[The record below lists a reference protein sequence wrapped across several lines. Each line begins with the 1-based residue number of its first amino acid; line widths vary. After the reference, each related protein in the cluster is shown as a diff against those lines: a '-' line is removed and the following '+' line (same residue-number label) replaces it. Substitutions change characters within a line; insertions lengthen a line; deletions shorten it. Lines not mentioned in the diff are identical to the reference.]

1 MAEKMIF
8 KYDREAD
15 ILYINKRAPYPG
27 QESQELGD
35 DVIARFNPDTGEVE
49 NVEVL
54 FFSTRLL
61 RSDSFEIPF
70 VMREK
75 EAKLGEVRE

>member
-15 ILYINKRAPYPG
+15 ILYISKRAPYAE
-27 QESQELGD
+27 QESEEIGD

-61 RSDSFEIPF
+61 RSDIFEIPF

>member
-8 KYDREAD
+8 RYDREAD
-15 ILYINKRAPYPG
+15 ILYINKRAPYQE
-27 QESQELGD
+27 QESEELGD

-49 NVEVL
+49 NIEVL

-61 RSDSFEIPF
+61 RSDIFEIPF
-70 VMREK
+70 TMRETETRVT
-75 EAKLGEVRE
+75 EAR

>member
-15 ILYINKRAPYPG
+15 ILYINKRAPYPE
-27 QESQELGD
+27 QESEELGD
-35 DVIARFNPDTGEVE
+35 DVIARFNPDTGDVE

-61 RSDSFEIPF
+61 RSDIFEIPF
-70 VMREK
+70 MMRPK
-75 EAKLGEVRE
+75 EAKVGEVRE

>member
-15 ILYINKRAPYPG
+15 ILYISKRAPYAE
-27 QESQELGD
+27 QESEEIGD

-61 RSDSFEIPF
+61 RSDIFEIPF
-70 VMREK
+70 AMREK
-75 EAKLGEVRE
+75 EAKLGEVRD

>member
-61 RSDSFEIPF
+61 RSDIFEIPF
-70 VMREK
+70 VMREI

>member
-15 ILYINKRAPYPG
+15 ILYINKRAPYPE
-27 QESQELGD
+27 QESEELGN

-61 RSDSFEIPF
+61 RSDIFEIPF
-70 VMREK
+70 AMREK
-75 EAKLGEVRE
+75 EAKLGEARE

>member
-15 ILYINKRAPYPG
+15 ILYINKRAPYAE
-27 QESQELGD
+27 QESEEVGD
-35 DVIARFNPDTGEVE
+35 DVIARFNPDTGDVE
-49 NVEVL
+49 NIEVL

-61 RSDSFEIPF
+61 RSDIFEVPF
-70 VMREK
+70 MMKEKNAKADEARE
-75 EAKLGEVRE
+75 

>member
-15 ILYINKRAPYPG
+15 ILYINKRAPYPE
-27 QESQELGD
+27 QESEELGN
-35 DVIARFNPDTGEVE
+35 DVIARFNPDTGDVE

-61 RSDSFEIPF
+61 RSDIFEIPF
-70 VMREK
+70 MMRQKEEK
-75 EAKLGEVRE
+75 AGEARE